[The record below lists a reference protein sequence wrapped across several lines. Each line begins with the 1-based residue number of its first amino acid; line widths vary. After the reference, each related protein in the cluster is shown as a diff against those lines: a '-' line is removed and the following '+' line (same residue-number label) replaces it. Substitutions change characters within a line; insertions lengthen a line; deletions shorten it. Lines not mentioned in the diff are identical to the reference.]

1 LGRRSARLEA
11 GQFVIEGPKLVA
23 EAARAGIDLDV
34 VYVGEGAT
42 LPDVGEAAVRIV
54 ADGVLERVLDTVS
67 PQPIAALAPLPS
79 HSFTE
84 VVRHP
89 GLVLVGDR
97 IGDPGNVGTIA
108 RSLEAF
114 GGAGLV
120 LTTESADPFQPK
132 VVRAS
137 AGAVLRLPIV
147 DAISPSAV
155 VAECRRAGRRLL
167 VTTMAGGTSMD
178 EADLSGEIVIVVGS
192 EAHGVCETLVD
203 AADELIT
210 IEMAGPTESLNV
222 AMAASILCYEAARAH
237 RSSSSRRHEPL
248 G

>member
-23 EAARAGIDLDV
+23 EAAKAGIELDV
-34 VYVGEGAT
+34 VYVGEGTT
-42 LPDVGEAAVRIV
+42 LPDVGEAVVRLV

-67 PQPIAALAPLPS
+67 PQPIAALAALPS
-79 HSFTE
+79 HTFADL
-84 VVRHP
+84 VQRP
-89 GLVLVGDR
+89 GLVLIGDR

-114 GGAGLV
+114 GGGGLV

-147 DAISPSAV
+147 DAVSPTEAV
-155 VAECRRAGRRLL
+155 EQCRRADRRLL
-167 VTTMAGGTSMD
+167 VTTMDGGVPLD
-178 EADLSGEIVIVVGS
+178 DADLSGPVAIVVGS
-192 EAHGVCETLVD
+192 EAHGVGQKLID
-203 AADELIT
+203 AADELISIT
-210 IEMAGPTESLNV
+210 MSGPTESLNV
-222 AMAASILCYEAARAH
+222 AMAASILAYEAARAR
-237 RSSSSRRHEPL
+237 RSSSPRRREPL